1 MPRNPPAP
9 SPAPAADESEAKD
22 ALIATVGT
30 VVGEQYDILVT
41 IRAISGGPPSI
52 RMNRVG
58 EKNGAPF
65 IGKLGPL
72 RSPQEADDLAV
83 MLPAASAALAKA
95 ISATK
100 PKAGK

>member
-1 MPRNPPAP
+1 MPRNPPPA
-9 SPAPAADESEAKD
+9 SPESDDKD
-22 ALIATVGT
+22 DKDVLIATVGT

-41 IRAISGGPPSI
+41 IRALAGGPPSI

-58 EKNGAPF
+58 EKKGAPF

-72 RSPQEADDLAV
+72 RSPQEADDLAA

-95 ISATK
+95 IKAAK

>member
-9 SPAPAADESEAKD
+9 SPAPADESEEKD

-30 VVGEQYDILVT
+30 VVGEQYDILIT
-41 IRAISGGPPSI
+41 IRALAGCAPSI
-52 RMNRVG
+52 RLNRVG
-58 EKNGAPF
+58 EKKGVPF
-65 IGKLGPL
+65 VGKLGPL
-72 RSPQEADDLAV
+72 RSPQEADDLAA

-95 ISATK
+95 IKAAK

>member
-1 MPRNPPAP
+1 MPRNPPPA
-9 SPAPAADESEAKD
+9 SPAVADESEDKD
-22 ALIATVGT
+22 VLIATVGT

-58 EKNGAPF
+58 EKKGAPF
-65 IGKLGPL
+65 IGKVGPL
-72 RSPQEADDLAV
+72 RSPQEADDLAA
-83 MLPAASAALAKA
+83 MLPAASVALAKA
-95 ISATK
+95 IKAAK